1 MNRTVLIN
9 VGTLSSEPLK
19 HTSWRSNGINNF
31 YFKKMLQKN
40 NTTIIIPKGMIQ
52 CTHDTKLPT
61 IDKHVLKHDMHI
73 T

>member
-19 HTSWRSNGINNF
+19 HTSWWSNGIDNF
-31 YFKKMLQKN
+31 YLKNVAQN